1 MKILLV
7 EDDAAIA
14 SGIEYSLQQ
23 EGFVVRK
30 ASCVKEAYTLW
41 MMLICIFLI

>member
-7 EDDAAIA
+7 EDDATIA

-23 EGFVVRK
+23 EGFVVSK
-30 ASCVKEAYTLW
+30 AASVKEAYEL
-41 MMLICIFLI
+41 MEGVDD